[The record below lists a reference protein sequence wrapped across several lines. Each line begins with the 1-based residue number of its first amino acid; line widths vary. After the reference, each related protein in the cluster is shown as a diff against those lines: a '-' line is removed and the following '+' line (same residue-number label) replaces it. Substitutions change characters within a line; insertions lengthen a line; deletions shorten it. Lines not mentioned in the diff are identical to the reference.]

1 MSSEVSNERF
11 FTPPLIIIFV
21 TVFIDLVG
29 FGIVIPILTFYA
41 NNAPFF
47 ASPLEIGFLFSI
59 YSWMQFFFA
68 PILGRLSDRYGRRPI
83 LFISLLGSA
92 VGFLILGLAGS
103 MLALFIGRIVGGITG
118 ANISTAQAYIADV
131 TTRENRARGMG
142 LFGAAFGLG
151 FILGPALAGILSG
164 YGVHVPFYFAA
175 GLSFANAIALYF
187 LLPESIK
194 PGAYVEKPK
203 TSRIMDIFRSLQ
215 DRRFGLLN
223 LDYFL
228 LVTAFSIMTY
238 AFVLFTSYRF
248 HYDAAQN
255 GYMFMFIGIIAVVGQ
270 GLLFGRL
277 ERSFGESRLI
287 IAGCVMMAAAL
298 FLMPIIGPEYGGLAA
313 LLAVGALLSLGNS
326 LASPAITSLA
336 SRISNEDEQG
346 SALGIMQSGASLARA
361 IAPMIGG
368 VLLNNAV
375 GSMDD
380 HTISRTFITASG
392 IMVLALIVSIYAH
405 GTLSIGD
412 SGDSI

>member
-1 MSSEVSNERF
+1 MSSEISKKRF

-29 FGIVIPILTFYA
+29 FGIVIPILPFYA
-41 NNAPFF
+41 NNAPFN
-47 ASPLEIGFLFSI
+47 ASPLEVGMLWSI

-83 LFISLLGSA
+83 LFISILGSA

-131 TTRENRARGMG
+131 TSRENRPKGMG

-175 GLSFANAIALYF
+175 GLSFANAMALYF
-187 LLPESIK
+187 FLPESVK
-194 PGAYVEKPK
+194 PGSYVEKPK
-203 TSRIMDIFRSLQ
+203 TSRIVDIFRSLQ
-215 DRRFGLLN
+215 DKRFGLLN

-255 GYMFMFIGIIAVVGQ
+255 GYMFMFIGIIAVFGQ
-270 GLLFGRL
+270 GLFFGRL

-313 LLAVGALLSLGNS
+313 LMAVGALLSLGNS

-346 SALGIMQSGASLARA
+346 SKLGIMQSGASLARA

-380 HTISRTFITASG
+380 STISRTFIAASG
-392 IMVLALIVSIYAH
+392 IMVMALIVSIYAH
-405 GTLSIGD
+405 GTLSIRET
-412 SGDSI
+412 

>member
-1 MSSEVSNERF
+1 
-11 FTPPLIIIFV
+11 
-21 TVFIDLVG
+21 
-29 FGIVIPILTFYA
+29 
-41 NNAPFF
+41 
-47 ASPLEIGFLFSI
+47 
-59 YSWMQFFFA
+59 
-68 PILGRLSDRYGRRPI
+68 
-83 LFISLLGSA
+83 
-92 VGFLILGLAGS
+92 
-103 MLALFIGRIVGGITG
+103 
-118 ANISTAQAYIADV
+118 
-131 TTRENRARGMG
+131 MG

-194 PGAYVEKPK
+194 PDSYVEKPK
-203 TSRIMDIFRSLQ
+203 TSRLMDIFRSLQ
-215 DRRFGLLN
+215 DKRFGLLN

-255 GYMFMFIGIIAVVGQ
+255 GYLFMFIGIIAVVGQ

-287 IAGCVMMAAAL
+287 IAGCVMMAVAL
-298 FLMPIIGPEYGGLAA
+298 FLMPVIGPEYGGLAA
-313 LLAVGALLSLGNS
+313 LMAVGALLSLGNS

-346 SALGIMQSGASLARA
+346 SKLGIMQSGASLARA

-375 GSMDD
+375 DSMDD

-405 GTLSIGD
+405 GTLSIRVSSD
-412 SGDSI
+412 AV